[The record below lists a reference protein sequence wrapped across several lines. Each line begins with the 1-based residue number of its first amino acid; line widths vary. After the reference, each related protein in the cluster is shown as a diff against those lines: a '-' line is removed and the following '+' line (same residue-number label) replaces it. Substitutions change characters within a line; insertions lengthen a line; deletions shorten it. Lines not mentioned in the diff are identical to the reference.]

1 MPGGRVGFLHLTD
14 TQQTVYAHS
23 SDPRPLTLN
32 SFCPRLC
39 PPTLSLRPVTTCL
52 SGPCFQASPPPS
64 SALQMASQT
73 PQGDCQRGRWR
84 AHNSEGREPGIP
96 RIRSQGTPCRAWQIY
111 MTPWSPLSGLPLSH
125 PQGKYHT
132 ARMLAPTLEIS
143 RGLGTKENPQH
154 PVRKPACP
162 SWGTS

>member
-1 MPGGRVGFLHLTD
+1 MPGGRVGFLRLTD

-39 PPTLSLRPVTTCL
+39 PPTLSLRPMITCL

-73 PQGDCQRGRWR
+73 PQGDCQGGRRR

-96 RIRSQGTPCRAWQIY
+96 GIRRQGTPCRAWQIC
-111 MTPWSPLSGLPLSH
+111 MTPWSPLSHLRLPPIPPHS
-125 PQGKYHT
+125 
-132 ARMLAPTLEIS
+132 ARTLAPTLEIS

-154 PVRKPACP
+154 PVRKPTCP
-162 SWGTS
+162 SRGTS